1 MVKQLSVDPDRP
13 AQTEIASSSAT
24 DSAARGATPAGLAAP
39 APEGRAPVHNPAHN
53 PARPTTQLPSSNADY
68 LNNPPPIYPAISQ
81 RLGEQGK
88 VLLRVLIGKNGSAL
102 RGDIEQSS
110 GFERLDQ
117 AALRAARQWRDV
129 PGQRDG
135 IAEDM
140 WYTVPIVFGIRAE

>member
-1 MVKQLSVDPDRP
+1 M
-13 AQTEIASSSAT
+13 
-24 DSAARGATPAGLAAP
+24 
-39 APEGRAPVHNPAHN
+39 
-53 PARPTTQLPSSNADY
+53 
-68 LNNPPPIYPAISQ
+68 NNPPPSYPAISQ

-140 WYTVPIVFGIRAE
+140 WYTVPIVFGIRAD